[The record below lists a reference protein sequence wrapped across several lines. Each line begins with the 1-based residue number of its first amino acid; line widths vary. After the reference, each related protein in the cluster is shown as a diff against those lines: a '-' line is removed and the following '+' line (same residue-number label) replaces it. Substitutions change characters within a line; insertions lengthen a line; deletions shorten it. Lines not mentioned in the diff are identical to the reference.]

1 MTKFAPT
8 KRTSPCSICGDTSG
22 DCRQVNTLA
31 LCHSYID
38 NDAGVA
44 GWKRIKS
51 TKDRIWGIYAPDN
64 GTNGKSWQDVAEEYN
79 RRRQHERE
87 KELSKL
93 NESLPIDERS
103 AENRK
108 LLLHLSLADDHYQ
121 NLRDRGLDDA
131 QIKAGLFR
139 SAVPNQP
146 LQNISSRLAGVSW
159 GGNQLFVS
167 ARGILIPAWDTQGRI
182 LGMQIRL
189 DGATKSKY
197 RWLKSKFSSHLPS
210 GEIPIS
216 CCRPEQEAKHN
227 SIGMSEGLLKPC
239 IAAQRLN
246 QVFLGAAGG
255 CFANSPKQLKANLD
269 QLSTELGTKTIDLY
283 PDGGA
288 VLNKSVLR
296 QYERT
301 IELVTEWGYEVRIAW
316 WGQIQK
322 GQPDIDELT
331 NLDAIAYL
339 TPEEFSELAE
349 KEQFSQKVFDAQKKL
364 NTLTYPINILLDC
377 EYLPIDTLV
386 QQLPSQGIIALKAR
400 KGGGKSTLIERL
412 IAQYK
417 GQNRPVV
424 SITPRIALGREQA
437 FKWDI
442 AWIDEVGVSGN
453 YTLTSQMREYEE
465 TLALCWDSLWKILPK
480 NLSRAVIIIDESE
493 LGFSHVATSSTCKEK
508 RPFIL
513 DTFSKKIQEVLGSKG
528 LLILSDADL
537 TDVSVDYVKK
547 LTPDAPVFTV
557 VNVHKGKPWDI
568 EFYTGKHGNVE
579 DLIFQN
585 LEHGIK
591 TTVATDSQLEAE
603 ALEEAALKWK
613 PDAKIIRIDRKTTQE
628 AWGRNFVKDANQS
641 IKALQPD
648 LLIYTPSM
656 GVGVSIT
663 IEYFEEVFGLFFG
676 SLEPSQCRQMLAR
689 VRQPVPRIVW
699 AKDAN
704 HDIPGCKSFLP
715 EVVKRQLMNFHS
727 DTSILVDVA
736 KYIAGEGAEDGELL
750 EALNRLWN
758 PETKTWDNPHIDLYA
773 KLKARRNFGLSQLAV
788 QLKQELEE
796 EGHALR
802 CFDGNPTLFG
812 DAIAGTK
819 DELKDKQSIAKSEAE
834 DISLEEAQAI
844 MNNSNSTE
852 EDRHKA
858 DKAFI
863 KNELPGVDLTPQFI
877 RKAIIEDG
885 RRWLN
890 SVKLYWMLGNED
902 KTQEL
907 DRREWRH
914 KLKQFSQGIAFIAD
928 VRTYSA
934 QVKTLKDVGLAS
946 LIDPERNYT
955 AADAD
960 IQEFL
965 QRAYF
970 MRHRL
975 YTALN
980 VTVTSKTDAIGLIN
994 RLLKKIGLRLVCD
1007 RKSGNSR
1014 YYRLDQEQLLD
1025 PDRISVLDALSKKYA
1040 EIHNQQAPELGHDT
1054 PIYLN
1059 KKAVMSNLD
1068 LKREVKRGVE
1078 TELQSPPLVG
1088 RVLRSV
1094 KGFQAESCNQV
1105 PMSPNEES
1113 ATGGLTQEDVVGFA
1127 EYLMI
1132 ANCPELTT
1140 AAFGMLRDLCQQ
1152 AKQAIWALIP
1162 KKKRAELWE
1171 MAAMG

>member
-22 DCRQVNTLA
+22 DCRQVDMLV

-51 TKDRIWGIYAPDN
+51 TKDGIWGIYAQDN
-64 GTNGKSWQDVAEEYN
+64 DTNGKSWQDVAEEYN
-79 RRRQHERE
+79 RRRQKERE
-87 KELSKL
+87 EELSKL

-108 LLLHLSLADDHYQ
+108 LLLHLSLADDHYR

-146 LQNISSRLAGVSW
+146 IQNISPRLAGVGW

-167 ARGILIPAWDTQGRI
+167 DRGILVPAWDTQGRI

-197 RWLKSKFSSHLPS
+197 RWLKTRFSSHLPS
-210 GEIPIS
+210 GEIPVS
-216 CCRPEQEAKHN
+216 CCRPVQGVKRS
-227 SIGMSEGLLKPC
+227 SIGMAEGLLKPYV
-239 IAAQRLN
+239 AAQRLA
-246 QVFLGAAGG
+246 QIFLGAAGG
-255 CFANSPKQLKANLD
+255 CFASSPKQLKVNLD
-269 QLSTELGTKTIDLY
+269 QLSTELGTKTIDFY

-296 QYERT
+296 QYDRT
-301 IELVTEWGYEVRIAW
+301 IELVTEWGYQVRIAW

-331 NLDAIAYL
+331 NFDAITYL
-339 TPEEFSELAE
+339 TPEDFFELAE
-349 KEQFSQKVFDAQKKL
+349 KEQFWQKVADVQKKL

-386 QQLPSQGIIALKAR
+386 QQLPSQGVIALKAR

-417 GQNRPVV
+417 VQNRPVI

-442 AWIDEVGVSGN
+442 TWIDESGVAGN
-453 YTLTSQMREYEE
+453 YTLTNQMRQHEE

-480 NLSRAVIIIDESE
+480 NLSHAVVIIDESE

-513 DTFSKKIQEVLGSKG
+513 DTFSKIIQEVLGSEG
-528 LLILSDADL
+528 LVILSDADL
-537 TDVSVDYVKK
+537 TDLCVDYVKK
-547 LTPDAPVFTV
+547 LAPDSPVFTV
-557 VNVHKGKPWDI
+557 VNVHKGKPWDV
-568 EFYTGKHGNVE
+568 EFYTGKYGDVE

-585 LEHGIK
+585 LGHGIK

-603 ALEEAALKWK
+603 ALERAALKWK

-628 AWGRNFVKDANQS
+628 DWGRNFVKDANRS
-641 IKALQPD
+641 IKTIQPD

-704 HDIPGCKSFLP
+704 HDISGCKSFLP
-715 EVVKRQLMNFHS
+715 EVVKRQLMKFHS
-727 DTSILVDVA
+727 ETSINILDIA
-736 KYIAGEGAEDGELL
+736 KNIAGGGAEDGAIL

-796 EGHALR
+796 EGHTLC
-802 CFDGNPTLFG
+802 CFEGNPTLFG
-812 DAIAGTK
+812 NAIAGAK
-819 DELKDKQSIAKSEAE
+819 DELKEKESIAKSEAE

-844 MNNSNSTE
+844 MGNSSSTE

-858 DKAFI
+858 DKAFL

-877 RKAIIEDG
+877 RKAVIEDR

-890 SVKLYWMLGNED
+890 SVKLYWMLESED

-928 VRTYSA
+928 IRTYSA
-934 QVKTLKDVGLAS
+934 QVKALKDVGLPS
-946 LIDPERNYT
+946 LIDPERDYT

-980 VTVTSKTDAIGLIN
+980 VTVTAKTDAIDLIN
-994 RLLKKIGLRLVCD
+994 RLLKKVGLRLVCD
-1007 RKSGNSR
+1007 RKSGDTR
-1014 YYRLDQEQLLD
+1014 YYRLGQEQLLD
-1025 PDRISVLDALSKKYA
+1025 PDRISVLDALSRKYA
-1040 EIHNQQAPELGHDT
+1040 EIQNQQASELGHDA

-1068 LKREVKRGVE
+1068 LKREVKQDE
-1078 TELQSPPLVG
+1078 EAALPQSLVG
-1088 RVLRSV
+1088 RALRAV
-1094 KGFQAESCNQV
+1094 RGFEKGATDWVVTQSGNFLKTARGWHISLSEIGDWYEL
-1105 PMSPNEES
+1105 EE
-1113 ATGGLTQEDVVGFA
+1113 V
-1127 EYLMI
+1127 I
-1132 ANCPELTT
+1132 A
-1140 AAFGMLRDLCQQ
+1140 
-1152 AKQAIWALIP
+1152 
-1162 KKKRAELWE
+1162 
-1171 MAAMG
+1171 

>member
-22 DCRQVNTLA
+22 DCRQINTLV
-31 LCHSYID
+31 LCHNYID

-51 TKDRIWGIYAPDN
+51 TKDAIWGVYAPDD

-108 LLLHLSLADDHYQ
+108 LLLHLSLAHDHYQ

-139 SAVPNQP
+139 TAVPNQP
-146 LQNISSRLAGVSW
+146 LQNISPRLAGVGW

-197 RWLKSKFSSHLPS
+197 RWLKSKFGSHLPS
-210 GEIPIS
+210 GELPLG
-216 CCRPEQEAKHN
+216 CYRPVQGAKRN
-227 SIGMSEGLLKPC
+227 SIGLCEGLLKPW
-239 IAAQRLN
+239 IAAQRLD
-246 QVFLGAAGG
+246 QIFLGAAGG
-255 CFANSPKQLKANLD
+255 CFASSPKQLKANLD
-269 QLSTELGTKTIDLY
+269 QLSAELRTKTIDLY

-288 VLNKSVLR
+288 ILNKSVLR
-296 QYERT
+296 QYNRT
-301 IELVTEWGYEVRIAW
+301 IELVTEWGYKVRIAW

-322 GQPDIDELT
+322 GQPDVDELT
-331 NLDAIAYL
+331 NFDAIAYL
-339 TPEEFSELAE
+339 TPQEFSELAE
-349 KEQFSQKVFDAQKKL
+349 KEQFWQKVSDAQKKL
-364 NTLTYPINILLDC
+364 NTLTYPTNILLDC

-386 QQLPSQGIIALKAR
+386 QQLPSQGVIALKAR

-417 GQNRPVV
+417 VQNRPVV

-453 YTLTSQMREYEE
+453 YTLTNQMREHEE
-465 TLALCWDSLWKILPK
+465 ALALCWDSLWKILPK

-493 LGFSHVATSSTCKEK
+493 LGFSHVATSSTCREK
-508 RPFIL
+508 RSFVL
-513 DTFSKKIQEVLGSKG
+513 DTFSKKIQEVLGSEG
-528 LLILSDADL
+528 LVILSDADL
-537 TDVSVDYVKK
+537 TDISVNYVKK
-547 LTPDAPVFTV
+547 LVPDAPIFTV
-557 VNVHKGKPWDI
+557 VNVHKGKPWDV
-568 EFYTGKHGNVE
+568 EFYTGKYGDVE

-585 LEHGIK
+585 LEDGIK

-603 ALEEAALKWK
+603 ALERAALKLK

-641 IKALQPD
+641 IETLQPD

-689 VRQPVPRIVW
+689 VRRPVPRIVW

-704 HDIPGCKSFLP
+704 HDTSGCKSFLP
-715 EVVKRQLMNFHS
+715 EVVKRQLMKFHS
-727 DTSILVDVA
+727 ETSINILDLA
-736 KYIAGEGAEDGELL
+736 KNIAGEGAEDGEIL
-750 EALNRLWN
+750 EALNQLWN

-788 QLKQELEE
+788 QLMQELEE
-796 EGHALR
+796 EGHTLC
-802 CFDGNPTLFG
+802 CFEGNPTPFG
-812 DAIAGTK
+812 DAIAGAK
-819 DELKDKQSIAKSEAE
+819 DELKDEESIAKSEAK

-844 MNNSNSTE
+844 MSNSNSTE

-858 DKAFI
+858 DKAFL

-877 RKAIIEDG
+877 RKAVIEDR

-890 SVKLYWMLGNED
+890 SVKLYWMLGNEA

-934 QVKTLKDVGLAS
+934 QVKTLKDVGLLS
-946 LIDPERNYT
+946 LIDPERDYT

-960 IQEFL
+960 VQEFL

-980 VTVTSKTDAIGLIN
+980 ITVTSKTDAIDLIN
-994 RLLKKIGLRLVCD
+994 RLLKKVGLRLVCD
-1007 RKSGNSR
+1007 RKSGDTR
-1014 YYRLDQEQLLD
+1014 YYRLDREQLLD
-1025 PDRISVLDALSKKYA
+1025 PDRISVLDALNRKYA
-1040 EIHNQQAPELGHDT
+1040 EIQNQQAPELGHDT
-1054 PIYLN
+1054 PICLN

-1068 LKREVKRGVE
+1068 LEQEVERDETGAADESWVGKALRVMQGLYEGQTVRVTKQLDDCLEVCEGWLVSLREIERGYY
-1078 TELQSPPLVG
+1078 
-1088 RVLRSV
+1088 
-1094 KGFQAESCNQV
+1094 A
-1105 PMSPNEES
+1105 
-1113 ATGGLTQEDVVGFA
+1113 
-1127 EYLMI
+1127 I
-1132 ANCPELTT
+1132 A
-1140 AAFGMLRDLCQQ
+1140 
-1152 AKQAIWALIP
+1152 
-1162 KKKRAELWE
+1162 
-1171 MAAMG
+1171 